1 MFARPIQ
8 LFSDFLFAVAPTAS
22 SPALA
27 GDEVDSDP
35 QVFGEAP
42 ISYTSRPISQNAKD
56 APAHQPAELHA
67 RTLRSSGIIS
77 RRFIATGYRIHSQTA
92 LSFCRELSDD
102 LPRRCLSS
110 PERNPSNPAQQEQR
124 SSQ

>member
-1 MFARPIQ
+1 MFARAIQ

-56 APAHQPAELHA
+56 APAHRRP
-67 RTLRSSGIIS
+67 SSTRVRLD
-77 RRFIATGYRIHSQTA
+77 RRASY
-92 LSFCRELSDD
+92 
-102 LPRRCLSS
+102 
-110 PERNPSNPAQQEQR
+110 PEGS
-124 SSQ
+124 